1 MGLKVIFITLF
12 FMMFIGLMGENIMGK
27 SVEGVF
33 RKFDS
38 KELKELKRLFPKR
51 SVQGKHS
58 FLFFF
63 KKQKKE
69 KQKKV
74 YFTSVIEDGTK
85 SQFYLVKDR
94 RISFKFPLTEDMK
107 TWFLYEIKAVAFI
120 DMDFDDYVDVVI
132 IQDFMTGIGRDGAKP
147 FSIST
152 VYFNKKN
159 GKFNYNKNIQK
170 KIGSMTSVSKI
181 YKYMK
186 KKYRRK

>member
-1 MGLKVIFITLF
+1 MGLKTIFISLF
-12 FMMFIGLMGENIMGK
+12 FMMFIGMMGENVMGK
-27 SVEGVF
+27 SIERVF
-33 RKFDS
+33 RKLNS
-38 KELKELKRLFPKR
+38 KELKELKRLFPKK

-74 YFTSVIEDGTK
+74 YFTSVIEDGAK
-85 SQFYLVKDR
+85 SQFYLVKGQ

-107 TWFLYEIKAVAFI
+107 TWRLDEIKAIAFI
-120 DMDFDDYVDVVI
+120 DMNFDDYVDVVI

-159 GKFNYNKNIQK
+159 GKFNYSKSIQK
-170 KIGSMTSVSKI
+170 QIGSMKSISEI
-181 YKYMK
+181 HRYMK
-186 KKYRRK
+186 RKYRKK